1 MMRREITCL
10 FAFNAH
16 ITLTLPPSLPPS
28 VRSSLPGDIASN
40 PSNFRAALAAAR
52 RRFHATFIVAGNHDL
67 WVSSALAEEG
77 VVDSIDKLAW
87 VHKVAA
93 EEDEDGREDGEQKSS
108 SSSSSSGSSSS
119 SRNKRGK
126 IYTGPVLLHL
136 PPHLSLPPSLLLL
149 VPLLSWYHPSWDT
162 EPDLPAEILAELYKG
177 RPSFEQCWA
186 DFRYCKWP
194 EEVVRGEGGREG
206 GREEWVSTT
215 TRNRGIAEWFAKQNE
230 GFLEDARVR
239 VETREGGREGG
250 RKVVVISFSHF
261 LPREELCPEKR
272 FLIEPML
279 TKVIGSRPLREQV
292 ERLKP
297 DLHLFGHTHIP
308 LDIEVGGIRYL
319 QWPLGSVGEQ
329 GRQTGEMSLK
339 GPVVVFDSKG
349 GEGGWEG
356 GLQGEVPTR
365 WGAHYKE
372 EGRDVLKTELAP
384 WVKMYWNRR

>member
-1 MMRREITCL
+1 MSQPAYSPPYPPIPFFL
-10 FAFNAH
+10 HF
-16 ITLTLPPSLPPS
+16 LP
-28 VRSSLPGDIASN
+28 SLPGDIASS
-40 PSNFRAALAAAR
+40 PSNLRAALAAAR

-87 VHKVAA
+87 LHNTAA
-93 EEDEDGREDGEQKSS
+93 SEAEDEEDGNEEEEKKSSRSS
-108 SSSSSSGSSSS
+108 SSTTTN
-119 SRNKRGK
+119 RRGK

-136 PPHLSLPPSLLLL
+136 PPFPDPSVTPSFLLL

-162 EPDLPAEILAELYKG
+162 EPDLPPEVLAEIYDG
-177 RPSFEQCWA
+177 RPAFEQRWA
-186 DFRYCKWP
+186 DFRFCKWP
-194 EEVVRGEGGREG
+194 EEVVGGKEG
-206 GREEWVSTT
+206 GREEWGSITT
-215 TRNRGIAEWFAKQNE
+215 KDKGIAEWFAKQNE

-239 VETREGGREGG
+239 LETREGGKEGG
-250 RKVVVISFSHF
+250 AKKKVVVISFSHF

-272 FLIEPML
+272 FLIEPL
-279 TKVIGSRPLREQV
+279 LPKVIGSQPLREQV

-308 LDIEVGGIRYL
+308 VDMKVGGIRYL

-329 GRQTGEMSLK
+329 GRQTGEMSVK
-339 GPVVVFDSKG
+339 GPVVVFDSQG
-349 GEGGWEG
+349 GGREG

-372 EGRDVLKTELAP
+372 EGRDVLNMELAP
-384 WVKMYWNRR
+384 WVRMYWSQR

>member
-1 MMRREITCL
+1 M
-10 FAFNAH
+10 
-16 ITLTLPPSLPPS
+16 
-28 VRSSLPGDIASN
+28 
-40 PSNFRAALAAAR
+40 
-52 RRFHATFIVAGNHDL
+52 
-67 WVSSALAEEG
+67 
-77 VVDSIDKLAW
+77 VDSIDKLAW

-93 EEDEDGREDGEQKSS
+93 EEDEDGREDGEQKSSS

-349 GEGGWEG
+349 GEGGREG

>member
-1 MMRREITCL
+1 
-10 FAFNAH
+10 
-16 ITLTLPPSLPPS
+16 
-28 VRSSLPGDIASN
+28 
-40 PSNFRAALAAAR
+40 
-52 RRFHATFIVAGNHDL
+52 
-67 WVSSALAEEG
+67 LAEEG

-93 EEDEDGREDGEQKSS
+93 EESEDEKKDEKMEKSS
-108 SSSSSSGSSSS
+108 SSSSSSS
-119 SRNKRGK
+119 NKRGK

-136 PPHLSLPPSLLLL
+136 PPSSHHPSLPPSLLLL

-162 EPDLPAEILAELYKG
+162 EPDLPAEVVAELYDG
-177 RPSFEQCWA
+177 RPSFEQRWA
-186 DFRYCKWP
+186 DFRCCKWP
-194 EEVVRGEGGREG
+194 EAVIGGDG

-230 GFLEDARVR
+230 GFLEDARVKA
-239 VETREGGREGG
+239 ETREGGKEGG
-250 RKVVVISFSHF
+250 KEGKKVVVISFSHF

-308 LDIEVGGIRYL
+308 LDMKVGGVRYL

-329 GRQTGEMSLK
+329 GRQTGEMSMK
-339 GPVVVFDSKG
+339 GPVVVFDSRGGG
-349 GEGGWEG
+349 GEGGREG

-365 WGAHYKE
+365 WGSHYRE
-372 EGRDVLKTELAP
+372 EGRNVLKTELAP